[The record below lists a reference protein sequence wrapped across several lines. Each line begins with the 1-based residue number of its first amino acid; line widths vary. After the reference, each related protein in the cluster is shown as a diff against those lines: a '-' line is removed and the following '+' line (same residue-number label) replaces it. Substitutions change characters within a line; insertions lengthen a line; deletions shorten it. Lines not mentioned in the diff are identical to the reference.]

1 MASRTRT
8 EARMNAAA
16 YRQMMDDAWRNPAP
30 SFDPEGNQRSL
41 EAELASQ
48 HLASL
53 SPERRAQLERE
64 SWA

>member
-1 MASRTRT
+1 MSSAVRT
-8 EARMNAAA
+8 EARMLEAAISA
-16 YRQMMDDAWRNPAP
+16 HEKAWANPAP